1 MKYCKAY
8 LKDRLKLLAAVPVLG
23 AIAAFLFY
31 LYDLPSGPLLYT
43 GLVCG
48 VCSLIFFVLP
58 DFISYV
64 RRAKLFEEL
73 GTNLNIAPEASPS
86 SSTLPEKLLFDG
98 IRSLVRRTHELEAL
112 HEEKQQD
119 LLNYYTLW
127 VHQVKTPLSA
137 LRLILQSSRQE
148 GTLLEET
155 LDALAQELFKVE
167 RYVEMVLGYLR
178 LDTMSSDLRLEPCDL
193 HALVSQALKKFAPQF
208 IYQKLSLDFHD
219 FTNRVITDEKWLLFV
234 LEQLFSNAL
243 KYTKQGSITIFMDQN
258 DVLYIRDT
266 GIGIQPED
274 LPRIFERGFTGR
286 NGRVEKTSSGL
297 GLYLVK
303 QVLDRLL
310 NRIEIESEPGKG
322 TEVRL
327 YLHRTALNV
336 Y

>member
-8 LKDRLKLLAAVPVLG
+8 LKDHWKLLAAVPVLG
-23 AIAAFLFY
+23 GIAAFLFY
-31 LYDLPSGPLLYT
+31 LYDLPLGPLLYT

-48 VCSLIFFVLP
+48 VCGLVFFAVP
-58 DFISYV
+58 DFVSYV
-64 RRAKLFEEL
+64 RRLRLFEGL
-73 GTNLNIAPEASPS
+73 RTNLNIAPEASPT
-86 SSTLPEKLLFDG
+86 SSTLPEELLFEG
-98 IRSLVRRTHELEAL
+98 TRALIQRTHELEAL
-112 HEEKQQD
+112 HEEKRQD

-148 GTLLEET
+148 GTLPEET
-155 LDALAQELFKVE
+155 LDALAQELFKIE

-178 LDTMSSDLRLEPCDL
+178 LDTMSSDLQLERCDL

-219 FTNRVITDEKWLLFV
+219 FDNRVITDEKWLLFV
-234 LEQLFSNAL
+234 LEQLLSNAL
-243 KYTKQGSITIFMDQN
+243 KYTKQGGVTIFMDQN

-310 NRIEIESEPGKG
+310 NRIEIESQPGKG

-327 YLHRTALNV
+327 YLHRAALNA